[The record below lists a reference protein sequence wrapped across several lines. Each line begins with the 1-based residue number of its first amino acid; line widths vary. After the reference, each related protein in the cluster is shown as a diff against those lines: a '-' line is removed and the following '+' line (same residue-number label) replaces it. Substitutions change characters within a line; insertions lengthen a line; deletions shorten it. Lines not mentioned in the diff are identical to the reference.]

1 MTLLEILNLII
12 TGLPSILIGKMYS
25 WCCDCRVLNLIITG
39 MPSIQEKMQERD
51 DFIRDFKPYYNWTA
65 FNTYWQNVQLVL

>member
-39 MPSIQEKMQERD
+39 MPSIQLLNTATG
-51 DFIRDFKPYYNWTA
+51 FK
-65 FNTYWQNVQLVL
+65 FKF